1 MPAVGVLGTAQLFVK
16 ISSQAKRHREGGKQK
31 LSVCSLGSSLDS
43 GVLSAAVKLRQSGPL
58 YVFCFKA
65 ERAYLPAQTGSRQQ
79 KAEILIACSE
89 RQQSAL
95 YHSMNCCKET
105 RFLQS
110 NAFFLL
116 VMSLQNIHYSPF
128 LQTEAV
134 IFFISTHLL
143 TICSTFVSCFWLKRS
158 IGQSHLLEGIFRDST
173 VSSFHPLGKIEKK
186 KKKKQEH

>member
-1 MPAVGVLGTAQLFVK
+1 MCSTSKLKGH
-16 ISSQAKRHREGGKQK
+16 ISRHKHV
-31 LSVCSLGSSLDS
+31 SD
-43 GVLSAAVKLRQSGPL
+43 
-58 YVFCFKA
+58 
-65 ERAYLPAQTGSRQQ
+65 QQ

-95 YHSMNCCKET
+95 YHSTNCCKET

-110 NAFFLL
+110 NAFLFFLL
-116 VMSLQNIHYSPF
+116 VMSLQNIYYSPF

-143 TICSTFVSCFWLKRS
+143 TVCSTFVSRFWLKRS

-173 VSSFHPLGKIEKK
+173 MSSFHPHGKIGKK
-186 KKKKQEH
+186 KKTKNTR